1 MRLRHG
7 VGEMTRTVLNAQ
19 FVRSLVWSGDE
30 LVDWV
35 GGGARYRLD
44 GIGRPGH
51 VHFGFRFDAAC
62 AHGDYAV
69 IYERLGTKGLILHG
83 GEVLREIDRS
93 YYCADDYDYP
103 VCLWSDR
110 SGRVLMAHCPERYNR
125 IEIEDV
131 RTGERLTSP
140 ADRQPED
147 AFHSRLQVSPCG
159 RRLLSAGW
167 IWHPLDRMFL
177 FDIAAALR
185 DARHLD
191 AGQRLR
197 LGDGLLDESSACWQD
212 GDQLLIGGGER
223 DDGAGA
229 RESGGA
235 TADRAALQGND
246 ILIYDITREAP
257 LRRIAMDRPAGPMMA
272 FGAEAVVTFHGHPRL
287 ISLLDGRVME
297 EWPDLPTGSQ
307 ISAIAG
313 GSPLP
318 PIALD
323 PAKRRFA
330 VARGG
335 EIHVVTLFER
345 T

>member
-1 MRLRHG
+1 
-7 VGEMTRTVLNAQ
+7 MTRTVLNAHV
-19 FVRSLVWSGDE
+19 VRSLVWSGDE

-44 GIGRPGH
+44 GSARPAH
-51 VHFGFRFDAAC
+51 VNFGFRFDAAC

-83 GEVLREIDRS
+83 GEVLREINRS

-103 VCLWSDR
+103 VCLWSDATN
-110 SGRVLMAHCPERYNR
+110 RVLIAHCPERYNR
-125 IEIEDV
+125 IEIEDA
-131 RTGERLTSP
+131 RTGERLTPPS
-140 ADRQPED
+140 DRQPED

-177 FDIAAALR
+177 FDIGAALR

-191 AGQRLR
+191 AGMRLK
-197 LGDGLLDESSACWQD
+197 LGDGLNDESSACWQD
-212 GDQLLIGGGER
+212 GDQLLIGGGEA
-223 DDGAGA
+223 DDSA
-229 RESGGA
+229 SGPDSGVD
-235 TADRAALQGND
+235 TGQGVALRGND
-246 ILIYDITREAP
+246 ILIYDITRDAP
-257 LRRIAMDRPAGPMMA
+257 LRRIALGQPAGPMMA
-272 FGAEAVVTFHGHPRL
+272 IGSEAVVTFHQHPRL
-287 ISLLDGRVME
+287 VSLLDGRVME

-307 ISAIAG
+307 VGSLVG

-318 PIALD
+318 PMALD
-323 PAKRRFA
+323 PAKQRFA

-335 EIHVVTLFER
+335 QIQVVSLAPDRER
-345 T
+345 A